1 MRWGFR
7 QSDRETKCSFACYG
21 QIKCIFDTLII
32 SNSNEQ
38 TIKGPAENLTDQA
51 ALKSTKMKNVILLI
65 VTAIGIIVVIPSC
78 QNSTENKSHAY
89 SENSNAALA
98 VQKPLIE
105 NVLTAEEQQAL
116 TPDMVIQNLKE
127 GNKRYVNN
135 DLTARDLP
143 AMVRNASQGQYPEA
157 VILSCLDSRVPVE
170 EVFDKG
176 IGDLFVGRVAG
187 NIVNEDLLGSMEY
200 GCKVSGAKIILVLGH
215 EACGA
220 VKASIDKVKLGH
232 ISAIISKINP
242 AIAKSQDFAGEK
254 SSKNDAFVDY
264 VAKNNVINTMETI
277 RAKSPILKEMED
289 KGEIKIIG
297 AYYNLKNGEV
307 IF

>member
-1 MRWGFR
+1 MR
-7 QSDRETKCSFACYG
+7 KV
-21 QIKCIFDTLII
+21 IFII
-32 SNSNEQ
+32 V
-38 TIKGPAENLTDQA
+38 K
-51 ALKSTKMKNVILLI
+51 
-65 VTAIGIIVVIPSC
+65 AIGIIVVIPSC
-78 QNSTENKSHAY
+78 LISTQNKSPVH
-89 SENSNAALA
+89 SENNSNTAIA

-105 NVLTAEEQQAL
+105 NVLTAEEQRAL
-116 TPDMVIQNLKE
+116 TPDRVIQNLKE
-127 GNKRYVNN
+127 GNKRYMNN

-242 AIAKSQDFAGEK
+242 AITKSQDFAGEK
-254 SSKNDAFVDY
+254 TAKNDAFVDY
-264 VAKNNVINTMETI
+264 VAKNNVLNTIETI
-277 RAKSPILKEMED
+277 REKSPILKEMEE
-289 KGEIKIIG
+289 KGEIKIVG
-297 AYYNLKNGEV
+297 AYYSLKNGEV
-307 IF
+307 KFFRLMPPKDFDLK